1 MQHAQHIFPPTL
13 PIAASA
19 GSLIRSRHWFADR
32 VLAIAAGYIRN
43 RALRKAEQ
51 HLLVLDD
58 RILKDIGIERSEI
71 RSLVWG
77 GPVGERRH
85 SAAQSDQA
93 YGSVGTFR

>member
-13 PIAASA
+13 PIPAPA
-19 GSLIRSRHWFADR
+19 GSLIRFRHWFADH
-32 VLAIAAGYIRN
+32 VLAIAAGYIRY

-77 GPVGERRH
+77 PDGERRH
-85 SAAQSDQA
+85 SAALPEQT
-93 YGSVGTFR
+93 YGSGGTSR